1 MTKIFSKKELKNNL
15 FILLGTLC
23 ISLAV
28 VLFFLPNNITTGGTP
43 GMAILLHHISG
54 FSIGAMVIAIN
65 IPLLIWGGKYLGR
78 LFAIRTI
85 LAIILISF
93 FIDFFSK
100 FLELEALTNN
110 ILLSSIFGGII
121 IGFGVGLII
130 KGNASAGGSTIVA
143 RIVASNSHIKPAQV
157 ILFIDLII
165 ILCSIYVFKDIEKA
179 LWSIMSIYMTSKAI
193 DIVLTG
199 PLSTKVIHI
208 ASNKAEL
215 LSEKISESLAEEGTI
230 IKGSGLLKEQDKTLI
245 LIVLDVKKLAQ
256 LRSIINEN
264 DPEAFMIVMEASEML
279 GRGYK

>member
-43 GMAILLHHISG
+43 GMAILLHHVSG

-256 LRSIINEN
+256 LRNIINEN

>member
-43 GMAILLHHISG
+43 GMAILLHHVSG

-110 ILLSSIFGGII
+110 ILLSSVFGGII

-157 ILFIDLII
+157 ILFIDLFI

-256 LRSIINEN
+256 LRNIINEN

>member
-100 FLELEALTNN
+100 FLQLEALTNN
-110 ILLSSIFGGII
+110 ILLSSVFGGII

-157 ILFIDLII
+157 ILFIDLFI

-256 LRSIINEN
+256 LRNIINEN